1 MFRWEWGVVRVAFK
15 MVPTSV
21 DMLGSDTPQTLPS
34 NREVIQPSNHF
45 LVREADHRMW
55 SRRCSVVWINED
67 HSFNRPKGGLGPR
80 LRYGMGHIVGLKPE
94 AQMDLDIIGP
104 YNSPP
109 LICAR
114 FSGTNQG
121 IQGVMAIW
129 EVQRVD
135 IGRLRN
141 PLMCPQ
147 KARCIWLFA

>member
-1 MFRWEWGVVRVAFK
+1 
-15 MVPTSV
+15 
-21 DMLGSDTPQTLPS
+21 
-34 NREVIQPSNHF
+34 
-45 LVREADHRMW
+45 MW
-55 SRRCSVVWINED
+55 SKRYSVVWINED
-67 HSFNRPKGGLGPR
+67 HSFYRPKGGLGPR
-80 LRYGMGHIVGLKPE
+80 LRYGMGHIIGLKPE
-94 AQMDLDIIGP
+94 TRMDLDIIGP

-121 IQGVMAIW
+121 IQRVMAIG

-147 KARCIWLFA
+147 KARCTWLFAQSSSLSDGLWIEAARVAVNGVLLAFLPPPPPTIITVIYSLFGSYK